1 MVGDEILMIEVEI
14 SPELRHTYSKED
26 GVSIVWTWCVEQ
38 FGDPGILG
46 TKTGRWNTDTYTKFL
61 FQNEAD
67 AALFALKW
75 SGR

>member
-1 MVGDEILMIEVEI
+1 MIEVAI

-26 GVSIVWTWCVEQ
+26 GVSIVWTWCCEQ

-46 TKTGRWNTDTYTKFL
+46 TKEGRWNTDTHTKFY